1 MEPQMID
8 HYNELPHSVNVID
21 KMNEELE
28 KEQEKNKKLMMLL
41 LHNKILERP
50 SAQPIIINKEQ
61 LDEYHMLEIKISKR
75 LTENLNSYKK
85 EGVSAEWEYDLSE
98 AIAFNN
104 SKTLSEILFT
114 ELNTYPNLNV
124 SREWCE
130 FHIKSTLQ
138 KFKSLCMMQNYW
150 WENMLT
156 DGMCDRIIDMIVTE
170 IFNCHPNQIGIQDLL
185 MIKCTECKE
194 LKSSYGGSCWDHPFE
209 ESWVCRECWIHSGSD
224 SD

>member
-28 KEQEKNKKLMMLL
+28 KEQEKNKKLMMVL

-75 LTENLNSYKK
+75 LTEKLKSYKRV
-85 EGVSAEWEYDLSE
+85 GVTSDWEYDLKSV
-98 AIAFNN
+98 FQN
-104 SKTLSEILFT
+104 SHELTEIIYN
-114 ELNTYPNLNV
+114 ELNTYQNLNIT
-124 SREWCE
+124 REWCS
-130 FHIKSTLQ
+130 FHINEILQ
-138 KFKSLCMMQNYW
+138 RFKPLSMMQNYW

-156 DGMCDRIIDMIVTE
+156 DGICDRIIDMIVTE
-170 IFNCHPNQIGIQDLL
+170 IFNCHPNQIGIEDLL
-185 MIKCTECKE
+185 MIQCTECKE
-194 LKSSYGGSCWDHPFE
+194 LKSSFCGSCWGDE
-209 ESWVCRECWIHSGSD
+209 ELWVCRECNIHSGSD
-224 SD
+224 SDSD